1 MQHERGHGG
10 HQNKMRSR
18 KEIKVEAAKAAN
30 LLIMKGY
37 RKRARNQLQCHPVLE
52 LSPSV
57 HKRFLEAGK
66 LYIDLQKSQCTT
78 NPLVQCAK
86 CLGFGHTKLLR
97 GKTATCSYCADKT
110 HEWEK
115 CPRRKQN
122 EEPKCKNCWENGIKT
137 EANHEAFSNKC
148 KKWTQ
153 NDSDDSSESP
163 EIKVATAELLQLA
176 TEKGISIAL
185 VQEPYVGNQGILK
198 QNPGTK
204 VIQCTVGRQKP
215 VKAAIIVFGDK
226 VEVESKWRVDRTATT
241 SDHNAIVFNLRLS
254 GPIKPMEPI
263 TTRRYN
269 TNKADWT
276 EFCLQL
282 RNTLQ
287 KYGIAERSNER
298 RDLRFGSEQQRIH
311 SCYPGTELS
320 ALKRRLAQKRR
331 IRNAAPEKKGRNRR
345 LPYGQTIYTQKA
357 EIAQTESWKE
367 LPDTL
372 LRNSEGKTLS
382 HTNRQNFSRTHFT
395 RRLCIDGYAIPH
407 PNERKDRRQT
417 CRRPKTVEDDPPF
430 TRVELKAVLREL
442 NPKKAPGPDG
452 LTADICIAAI
462 ESEMEVF
469 LAIANKCL
477 ELALPHALEDRTCRH
492 NTETWKRITPSLNPT
507 GR

>member
-1 MQHERGHGG
+1 MAYHKDADIIENVLA
-10 HQNKMRSR
+10 QNKHLVKDINL
-18 KEIKVEAAKAAN
+18 KEVTIRVR
-30 LLIMKGY
+30 Y

-52 LSPSV
+52 LSPS
-57 HKRFLEAGK
+57 
-66 LYIDLQKSQCTT
+66 
-78 NPLVQCAK
+78 CAK

-198 QNPGTK
+198 QNPA
-204 VIQCTVGRQKP
+204 P
-215 VKAAIIVFGDK
+215 K
-226 VEVESKWRVDRTATT
+226 VEWRVDRTATT

-298 RDLRFGSEQQRIH
+298 RDLRI
-311 SCYPGTELS
+311 
-320 ALKRRLAQKRR
+320 
-331 IRNAAPEKKGRNRR
+331 
-345 LPYGQTIYTQKA
+345 
-357 EIAQTESWKE
+357 
-367 LPDTL
+367 
-372 LRNSEGKTLS
+372 
-382 HTNRQNFSRTHFT
+382 
-395 RRLCIDGYAIPH
+395 
-407 PNERKDRRQT
+407 
-417 CRRPKTVEDDPPF
+417 
-430 TRVELKAVLREL
+430 
-442 NPKKAPGPDG
+442 
-452 LTADICIAAI
+452 
-462 ESEMEVF
+462 
-469 LAIANKCL
+469 
-477 ELALPHALEDRTCRH
+477 
-492 NTETWKRITPSLNPT
+492 WKRTAENT
-507 GR
+507 